1 MISRDQYKRLINPA
15 NIAKDMSLK
24 EFEEWT
30 LIGRGEVMYLQSLKD
45 ALKAFEKEEMF
56 EHCIILKNRILE
68 EENKNLTFNTGKKD
82 KRSLSDKIET
92 IFPYLPI
99 MAVLL
104 IILKLT
110 NKIDL
115 EWVFVLSPVWLPG
128 IALTVF
134 YSIVFGKIKK

>member
-1 MISRDQYKRLINPA
+1 MISRDQYRRLINPA
-15 NIAKDMSLK
+15 NIARGMSLE

-30 LIGRGEVMYLQSLKD
+30 LIGRGEIMYLQSLKD

-68 EENKNLTFNTGKKD
+68 EENKKLISNTGKKD
-82 KRSLSDKIET
+82 KRSLSEKVET
-92 IFPYLPI
+92 IFPYLPA
-99 MAVLL
+99 MSVFL
-104 IILKLT
+104 IVLKLS